1 MVCMRPVYS
10 KLAASKLVV
19 SKLLILLFALASVA
33 WAAAPQFLGQKR
45 VGLTSG
51 DQWEPAVTAD
61 GSGRIYVLY
70 PHYGRVADCKAC
82 RVPTMLLVAS
92 NDNGK
97 TWQTPHVML
106 ESGSGQFDAQITVDP
121 ADRRTVYAAWL
132 QNGKRAVMLAKS
144 VDSGA
149 TWAFT
154 MAVRS
159 DVQLDKPALALRGQS
174 VYVAFNHEEEVWVAA
189 SQDGGRSFIPTRVNA
204 ESRPGWSLLGAAT
217 VDPAGNAYLAWASYS
232 KAGGARG
239 AVNLYVSKSGDGGK
253 DWSATQLDVSAS
265 APGCKGEECGE
276 AFLGAQIALTSDT
289 DGTLYAL
296 WSGGS
301 APMGPQRIYFSS
313 STNGGENWLPRV
325 SVSYAESGIEHAF
338 PAIVAGN
345 TGDVRVAW
353 MDKRDISRNSS
364 RNSPYWN
371 TYYRSSSN
379 GGATWGEE
387 IRISGYVP
395 GYRYIAK
402 QGFRFPF
409 GDYFGLAIDN
419 HGDTHVVWG
428 EGLNYQSPGSIWH
441 ASGR

>member
-1 MVCMRPVYS
+1 LC
-10 KLAASKLVV
+10 
-19 SKLLILLFALASVA
+19 ALASLA
-33 WAAAPQFLGQKR
+33 WAAAPQFSGQRR

-51 DQWEPAVTAD
+51 DQWEPAVAAD

-70 PHYGRVADCKAC
+70 PHYGSVPDCKRC
-82 RVPTMLLVAS
+82 RVPAMLLVAS

-97 TWQTPHVML
+97 SWQTPQAIL
-106 ESGSGQFDAQITVDP
+106 ETNSGQFDAQIAIDPVD
-121 ADRRTVYAAWL
+121 RHTIYAAWL
-132 QNGKRAVMLAKS
+132 QNGKRVVILAKS
-144 VDSGA
+144 VDFGA

-154 MAVRS
+154 IAVRS
-159 DVQLDKPALALRGQS
+159 EVELDKPALAVRGQS

-189 SQDGGRSFIPTRVNA
+189 SQDWGRSFTPTRVNT
-204 ESRPGWSLLGAAT
+204 ETRPGWSLLGAAT

-239 AVNLYVSKSGDGGK
+239 SVNLYVAKSADAGK
-253 DWSATQLDVSAS
+253 AWSATRLDVSAA
-265 APGCKGEECGE
+265 APGCEDEECGE
-276 AFLGAQIALTSDT
+276 GYLGAQVALASDT

-296 WSGGS
+296 WSAGS
-301 APMGPQRIYFSS
+301 ASLGPQRIYFSS

-325 SVSYAESGIEHAF
+325 SVSSAEPGVEHAF

-345 TGDVRVAW
+345 GGDVRIAW
-353 MDKRDISRNSS
+353 MDQRNSS
-364 RNSPYWN
+364 GNSPYWN

-395 GYRYIAK
+395 GYRYIGK
-402 QGFRFPF
+402 KGFRFPF
-409 GDYFGLAIDN
+409 GDYFGMAIDN

>member
-1 MVCMRPVYS
+1 MVYMRS
-10 KLAASKLVV
+10 AKLVV
-19 SKLLILLFALASVA
+19 LLCALASLA
-33 WAAAPQFLGQKR
+33 WAAAPQFSGQRR

-51 DQWEPAVTAD
+51 DQWEPAVAAD
-61 GSGRIYVLY
+61 GLGRIYVLY
-70 PHYGRVADCKAC
+70 PHYGSVPDCKRC
-82 RVPTMLLVAS
+82 RVPAMLLVAS

-97 TWQTPHVML
+97 SWQTPQAIL
-106 ESGSGQFDAQITVDP
+106 ETNSGQFDAQIAVDP
-121 ADRRTVYAAWL
+121 ADRRTIYAAWL
-132 QNGKRAVMLAKS
+132 QNGKRVVILAKS
-144 VDSGA
+144 VDFGA

-154 MAVRS
+154 IAVRS
-159 DVQLDKPALALRGQS
+159 EVELDKPALAVRGQS

-189 SQDGGRSFIPTRVNA
+189 SQDWGRSFTPTRVNT
-204 ESRPGWSLLGAAT
+204 ETRPGWSLLGAAT

-239 AVNLYVSKSGDGGK
+239 SVNLYVAKTADAGK
-253 DWSATQLDVSAS
+253 AWSANRLDVSAA
-265 APGCKGEECGE
+265 APGCEDEECGE
-276 AFLGAQIALTSDT
+276 GYLGAQVALASDT

-296 WSGGS
+296 WSAGS
-301 APMGPQRIYFSS
+301 SSLGPQRIYFSS
-313 STNGGENWLPRV
+313 STNGGDNWLPRV
-325 SVSYAESGIEHAF
+325 SVSSAEPEVEHAF

-345 TGDVRVAW
+345 GGDVRIAW
-353 MDKRDISRNSS
+353 MDQRNSS
-364 RNSPYWN
+364 GNSPYWN

-395 GYRYIAK
+395 GYRYIGK
-402 QGFRFPF
+402 KGFRFPF
-409 GDYFGLAIDN
+409 GDYFGMAIDN

>member
-1 MVCMRPVYS
+1 MRSVS
-10 KLAASKLVV
+10 FKLVV
-19 SKLLILLFALASVA
+19 SLCLLASVA
-33 WAAAPQFLGQKR
+33 WASSPQFPRQKR

-51 DQWEPAVTAD
+51 DQWEPAVAAD
-61 GSGRIYVLY
+61 GSGHVYVLY
-70 PHYGRVADCKAC
+70 PHYGKVPACKNC
-82 RVPTMLLVAS
+82 RVPTMLLVTS

-97 TWQTPHVML
+97 IWQAARVML

-121 ADRRTVYAAWL
+121 VDRHTVYAAWL
-132 QNGKRAVMLAKS
+132 QNGKRVVMLAKS

-149 TWAFT
+149 TWSFT
-154 MAVRS
+154 IAVRS
-159 DVQLDKPALALRGQS
+159 EVELDKPALAVRGAN

-189 SQDGGRSFIPTRVNA
+189 SQDGGRSFTPARVNA

-217 VDPAGNAYLAWASYS
+217 VDPLGNAYLAWASYS

-239 AVNLYVSKSGDGGK
+239 SVNLYVAKSADAGK
-253 DWSATQLDVSAS
+253 AWSTTLLDVSAAS
-265 APGCKGEECGE
+265 PGCKDEECGE
-276 AFLGAQIALTSDT
+276 GYLGAQAALTSDA

-296 WSGGS
+296 WSAGNAS
-301 APMGPQRIYFSS
+301 MGPQRIYFSS
-313 STNGGENWLPRV
+313 STNGGESWLPKV
-325 SVSYAESGIEHAF
+325 SVSYAESGVEHAF

-345 TGDVRVAW
+345 TGDVRIAW
-353 MDKRDISRNSS
+353 MDRRH
-364 RNSPYWN
+364 SPYWN

-395 GYRYIAK
+395 GYRYIGK
-402 QGFRFPF
+402 EGFRFPF

-428 EGLNYQSPGSIWH
+428 EGMNYQSPGSIWH
-441 ASGR
+441 TSGR

>member
-1 MVCMRPVYS
+1 MRSVS
-10 KLAASKLVV
+10 FKLVV
-19 SKLLILLFALASVA
+19 SLCLLASVA
-33 WAAAPQFLGQKR
+33 WASSPQFPRQKR

-51 DQWEPAVTAD
+51 DQWEPAVAAD
-61 GSGRIYVLY
+61 GSGHVYVLY
-70 PHYGRVADCKAC
+70 PHYGKVPACKNC

-97 TWQTPHVML
+97 IWQAARVML

-121 ADRRTVYAAWL
+121 VDQHTVYAAWL
-132 QNGKRAVMLAKS
+132 QNGKRVVMLAKS

-149 TWAFT
+149 TWSFT
-154 MAVRS
+154 IAVRS
-159 DVQLDKPALALRGQS
+159 EVELDKPALAVRGAN

-189 SQDGGRSFIPTRVNA
+189 SQDGGRSFTPARVNA

-217 VDPAGNAYLAWASYS
+217 VDPLGNAYLAWASYS

-239 AVNLYVSKSGDGGK
+239 SVNLYVAKSADAGK
-253 DWSATQLDVSAS
+253 AWSTTLLDVSAAS
-265 APGCKGEECGE
+265 PGCKDEECGE
-276 AFLGAQIALTSDT
+276 GYLGAQAALTSDA

-296 WSGGS
+296 WSAGNAS
-301 APMGPQRIYFSS
+301 MGPQRIYFSS
-313 STNGGENWLPRV
+313 STNGGESWLPKV
-325 SVSYAESGIEHAF
+325 SVSYAESGVEHAF

-345 TGDVRVAW
+345 TGDVRIAW
-353 MDKRDISRNSS
+353 MDK

-395 GYRYIAK
+395 GYRYIGK
-402 QGFRFPF
+402 EGFRFPF

-428 EGLNYQSPGSIWH
+428 EGMNYQSPGSIWH
-441 ASGR
+441 TSGR

>member
-1 MVCMRPVYS
+1 MRPVYS
-10 KLAASKLVV
+10 KLV
-19 SKLLILLFALASVA
+19 ILLFALASVA
-33 WAAAPQFLGQKR
+33 WAAAPQFSRQKR

-51 DQWEPAVTAD
+51 DQWEPAVAAD

-70 PHYGRVADCKAC
+70 PHYGRVADCKGC

-97 TWQTPHVML
+97 TWQAPHVMF
-106 ESGSGQFDAQITVDP
+106 ESGSGQFDAQIAVDP

-159 DVQLDKPALALRGQS
+159 DVQLDKPALAVRGQS

-189 SQDGGRSFIPTRVNA
+189 SQDGGRSFIPARVNA

-239 AVNLYVSKSGDGGK
+239 TVNLYVAKSGDAGK
-253 DWSATQLDVSAS
+253 AWSATQLDVSAA
-265 APGCKGEECGE
+265 APDCKGEECGE
-276 AFLGAQIALTSDT
+276 AFLGAQIALTSDA

-296 WSGGS
+296 WSAGS

-325 SVSYAESGIEHAF
+325 SVSYAERGVEHAF

-395 GYRYIAK
+395 GYRYIGK
-402 QGFRFPF
+402 EGFRFPF

-419 HGDTHVVWG
+419 HGETHVVWG